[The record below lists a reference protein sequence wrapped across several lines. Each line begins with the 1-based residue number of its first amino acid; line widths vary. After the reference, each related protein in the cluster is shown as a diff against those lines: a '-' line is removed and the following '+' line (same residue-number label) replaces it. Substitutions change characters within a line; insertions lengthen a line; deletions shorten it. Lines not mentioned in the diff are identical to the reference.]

1 MSWLLTAGGAVLDL
15 ARSARQIGAGQAAEP
30 RRTAPS
36 KCKRLPFRVPCGI
49 PSIPP
54 ALAATGQFQYLGLSA
69 RARLPR
75 GDRKY
80 RGDPAADRGSLERM
94 EARSLARRRLGG
106 GRPSKAMSPRCRSA
120 SRAARSRSSPG
131 TDPRGPPSSTK
142 SLNGDPGAS
151 SCATP
156 AARPKGPP
164 MLDALPPESA
174 ESVAWGYR
182 WTRPPM

>member
-106 GRPSKAMSPRCRSA
+106 GAAFEGDVAALPERLEGCQIAVVPRHGSA
-120 SRAARSRSSPG
+120 W
-131 TDPRGPPSSTK
+131 TTIVDQVLERGPRRVVVRDSGRSPK
-142 SLNGDPGAS
+142 GAS
-151 SCATP
+151 
-156 AARPKGPP
+156 
-164 MLDALPPESA
+164 DA
-174 ESVAWGYR
+174 
-182 WTRPPM
+182 